1 MGRFLIFLF
10 LILVFGIMGL
20 TFWRIWN
27 KIYIRIRRDNKAFE
41 VESEAYE
48 KMKEKVKEENKDE

>member
-10 LILVFGIMGL
+10 LIMVFSIMGL
-20 TFWRIWN
+20 TFWWIWN
-27 KIYIRIRRDNKAFE
+27 KIYIRIRRDNKTFE

-48 KMKEKVKEENKDE
+48 KMKDKVKEEK